1 MQYHLSQT
9 PIIFSPIKIGHK
21 NFHEGL
27 DIRKKQ
33 DQLKCEYSVYAV
45 SSSFQEMLWISR
57 VVAHLWNK
65 GKESVLEYKM
75 SLVDGKWKAWDLV
88 IDDLSTARNYKDQF
102 SQILKTK
109 SFAELI
115 DIISKKADESE
126 K

>member
-45 SSSFQEMLWISR
+45 SLSFQEML
-57 VVAHLWNK
+57 
-65 GKESVLEYKM
+65 
-75 SLVDGKWKAWDLV
+75 
-88 IDDLSTARNYKDQF
+88 
-102 SQILKTK
+102 
-109 SFAELI
+109 
-115 DIISKKADESE
+115 
-126 K
+126 